1 MIKTCSKWY
10 QTDLK
15 VQELALLVVQLSSPI
30 YIQGFFF
37 FFLII
42 VCQYL
47 LADVFSKAEHFQF
60 LQPSKERKEIQVK

>member
-1 MIKTCSKWY
+1 MIKTCGKWY

-37 FFLII
+37 FFII
-42 VCQYL
+42 VWQYL